1 MIYFFV
7 TVSNKLS
14 NLLIEKNDKYAIAR
28 RLAVFS
34 ATVFTRR
41 ISIFIMNRESYHFL
55 CEMWY
60 KLKYKS
66 KNINERKR

>member
-41 ISIFIMNRESYHFL
+41 IDIFIMGQR
-55 CEMWY
+55 
-60 KLKYKS
+60 KLS
-66 KNINERKR
+66 PFVRNAV